1 MNVQEVAAYFDG
13 QAASWDARMV
23 RNDKILNII
32 LDTAGIK
39 AGMDVLDIACGTG
52 VLVPEYQKRQ
62 GRSVTGIDISPA
74 MIAQAKKKYPDVRF
88 LVGDASEEDYGML
101 YDAAVIY
108 NALPHFE
115 NPERLI
121 AHTVRYL
128 KQGGRLT
135 VAHGSSRET
144 VNARHRSGRI
154 SQPLMKAEEL
164 ADIMRAYLTVTDIL
178 SNDEMYLVSGY
189 RR

>member
-1 MNVQEVAAYFDG
+1 MSIQDVAAYFDG

-52 VLVPEYQKRQ
+52 VLLPDYQKRQ
-62 GRSVTGIDISPA
+62 VHSVTAIDLSPG
-74 MIAQAKKKYPDVRF
+74 MIAQAKKKYPDVCF
-88 LVGDASEEDYGML
+88 LVGDAAKADYGQL
-101 YDAAVIY
+101 FDAAVVY

-115 NPERLI
+115 DPSELI

-135 VAHGSSRET
+135 IAHGSSRET
-144 VNARHRSGRI
+144 VNARHRNSGI

-178 SNDEMYLVSGY
+178 SNEEMYLVSGY
-189 RR
+189 LI